1 MEKLLTVKEAAERL
15 CLRPSTIRKWL
26 LRRELS
32 YVKVGKRSIRI
43 TEREVDRL
51 ITSGSRPSITD
62 VQK

>member
-15 CLRPSTIRKWL
+15 CLQPSTIRKWL